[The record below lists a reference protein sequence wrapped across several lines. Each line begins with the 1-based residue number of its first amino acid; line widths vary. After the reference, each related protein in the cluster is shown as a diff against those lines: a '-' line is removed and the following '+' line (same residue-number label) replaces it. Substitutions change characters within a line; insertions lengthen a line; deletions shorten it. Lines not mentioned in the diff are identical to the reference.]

1 MEFLVE
7 LMQYLKCNPT
17 FTVVVSKIRPKTYLP
32 SEAALTM
39 KSALCKSSFLKTK
52 ITFFLG
58 PAELNQGAQ
67 MTNSLRQEAP
77 TELCHSC

>member
-17 FTVVVSKIRPKTYLP
+17 VTVVVSKIRPKTYLP

-39 KSALCKSSFLKTK
+39 KSALCKSSFLKT
-52 ITFFLG
+52 FLK
-58 PAELNQGAQ
+58 PLLFAIKLNID
-67 MTNSLRQEAP
+67 TNNVNISVL
-77 TELCHSC
+77 